1 MRLDRTTISA
11 SLVVVIDVRLTAK
24 RYRSHQ
30 VRALPGE
37 STIRR
42 AMVDAL
48 ISGLRLEFV
57 TVDGGLGARERDR
70 SRVGGRAK
78 SSASTAKLFPRAPG
92 MIKCILVQSL
102 VLKHVII

>member
-78 SSASTAKLFPRAPG
+78 SSASTGKR
-92 MIKCILVQSL
+92 
-102 VLKHVII
+102 